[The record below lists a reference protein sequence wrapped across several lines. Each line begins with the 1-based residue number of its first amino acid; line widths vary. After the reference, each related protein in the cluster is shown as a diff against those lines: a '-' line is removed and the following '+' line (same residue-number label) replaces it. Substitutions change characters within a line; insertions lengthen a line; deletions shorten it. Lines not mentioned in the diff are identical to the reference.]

1 MLAETT
7 VGTVFIGTK
16 AVLRLGVARH
26 ASALVLCFFLGGG
39 DDGKVVSFFRQMCGD

>member
-26 ASALVLCFFLGGG
+26 ASAWVLFFFWVGV
-39 DDGKVVSFFRQMCGD
+39 DGKVVSCFRQICGD

>member
-26 ASALVLCFFLGGG
+26 ASAWGWAVLFVGMMGKWLV
-39 DDGKVVSFFRQMCGD
+39 FRQICGD

>member
-26 ASALVLCFFLGGG
+26 ASAWAGLFFFWGG
-39 DDGKVVSFFRQMCGD
+39 DDGKVVGFWTNVW